1 MILKLIL
8 RKNDKMWT
16 GFIRLSVS
24 IGDVHFFS
32 VVNMGFLNIRASARF
47 PSGTLLYGFSLL

>member
-1 MILKLIL
+1 MIRCGL
-8 RKNDKMWT
+8 D
-16 GFIRLSVS
+16 LSGLALALVTC
-24 IGDVHFFS
+24 IFFS